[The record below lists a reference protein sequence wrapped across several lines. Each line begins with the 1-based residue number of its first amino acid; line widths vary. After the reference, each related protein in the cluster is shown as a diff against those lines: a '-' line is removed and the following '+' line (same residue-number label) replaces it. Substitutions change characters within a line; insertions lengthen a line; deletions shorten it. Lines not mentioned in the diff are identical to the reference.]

1 MCVWECAGSDSCHS
15 CSSEVSGIR
24 WRMDQVTLLWLIFN
38 LLLKLTKLSN
48 SRENTADPPAHI
60 ICFYSTIIVTTCTLN
75 KCWRWHMIVYFL
87 FSVMFV
93 LQDKLNK
100 VFTCWEYMTVTFFT
114 YVGEPIGHRFQEIGW
129 KVTAEL
135 PKLKW
140 GDFLLKILVIAD
152 HRQPNVAP
160 CWPQCLK
167 VVFSVRGGTSRL
179 CCYSRICL
187 QSREAACM
195 WSACYCQQHKMC
207 LRMTFSLLRI

>member
-100 VFTCWEYMTVTFFT
+100 VFTCLEYMTVTFFF
-114 YVGEPIGHRFQEIGW
+114 VCGW
-129 KVTAEL
+129 ADRAQVSGNRLKSDCRATKVKMGGFL
-135 PKLKW
+135 SKNS
-140 GDFLLKILVIAD
+140 GD
-152 HRQPNVAP
+152 
-160 CWPQCLK
+160 
-167 VVFSVRGGTSRL
+167 SR
-179 CCYSRICL
+179 S
-187 QSREAACM
+187 
-195 WSACYCQQHKMC
+195 
-207 LRMTFSLLRI
+207 